1 MNYPVSRRSL
11 AIGVMALLAVA
22 FGLLTIKE
30 GGSVL
35 LGDAQ
40 ARAAAGAYVPFVL
53 WFNFLAGFAYVLA
66 GVGFWL
72 QRRWAAV
79 LAVGIAG
86 GTALTFA
93 ALGLHI
99 VLGGAFEMR
108 TVAAMALRSTVWLL
122 LAWAARRRLAV
133 PRN

>member
-1 MNYPVSRRSL
+1 MNHPVSRRSL
-11 AIGVMALLAVA
+11 AIGAMALLAVA

-66 GVGFWL
+66 GVGFWA
-72 QRRWAAV
+72 QRRWAAL
-79 LAVGIAG
+79 LAMGIAG
-86 GTALTFA
+86 GTVLTFA

-108 TVAAMALRSTVWLL
+108 TVAAMALRSAVWLL
-122 LAWAARRRLAV
+122 LAWAAWRRFSASF
-133 PRN
+133 